1 MGNLSR
7 LDLCSQAWIKT
18 QLGKYGPAGCEDRLI
33 DATVRREATI
43 ERTEAGIGAIR
54 HGERR

>member
-18 QLGKYGPAGCEDRLI
+18 QLRKYGPAGCEDRLI
-33 DATVRREATI
+33 DATVRRETGI
-43 ERTEAGIGAIR
+43 EMSEAGI
-54 HGERR
+54 